1 MLKVGDKAPTGITVE
16 NQDGVKISLKDF
28 RGNRVVVYFYP
39 KDDTPG
45 CTKEAC
51 GIRDVWVKF
60 KKSGIKVLGVS
71 PDKPASHQK
80 FIAKYGLPFDLL
92 ADVDHKLAEAF
103 GAWGEKKLYGRT
115 YMGII
120 RSTFVVDENGKV
132 SHVFPKVKPAEHAE
146 EILSVL

>member
-1 MLKVGDKAPTGITVE
+1 MLKVGDKAPAGISVE
-16 NQDGVKISLKDF
+16 DQNGNKVSLKDF
-28 RGNRVVVYFYP
+28 KNKRVIVYFYP

-51 GIRDVWVKF
+51 GIRDVWGKF
-60 KKSGIKVLGVS
+60 KKSGVKVLGVS
-71 PDKPASHQK
+71 PDKPGSHQK
-80 FIAKYGLPFDLL
+80 FISKYVLPFDLL

-120 RSTFVVDENGKV
+120 RSTFIIGEDGKV
-132 SHVFPKVKPAEHAE
+132 THVFPKVKPVEHAE
-146 EILSVL
+146 ELLAAL